1 MSRGA
6 AFPTLV
12 NVTTRWRH
20 ALVFLHVIS
29 SVSWMTAAAALAILL
44 GLSRADAG
52 AATAAVAMAHH
63 LDLYLLAVAANASA
77 TTGLVL
83 AWTTPWGLVRH
94 WWVAA
99 KAVITLGQLYAGIAI
114 LSPVLDD
121 LARGAAPAP
130 AALVAGTVAM
140 AGAVAVQAY
149 LSVAKPWGT
158 TPVAR
163 RSRTRPPRAA
173 WPLLAAGVVAPLVD
187 VGLTVRLG
195 FPAPLA
201 EVVVLVVVAVARRRS
216 LVRRP
221 APRTAAAP
229 RR

>member
-1 MSRGA
+1 M
-6 AFPTLV
+6 
-12 NVTTRWRH
+12 TTRCRH

-44 GLSRADAG
+44 GLSRADPG
-52 AATAAVAMAHH
+52 ATAAAVAVAHH

-77 TTGLVL
+77 TTGFAL
-83 AWTTPWGLVRH
+83 AWTTPWGLLRH

-99 KAVITLGQLYAGIAI
+99 KAAITLVQLYAGIAI

-121 LARGAAPAP
+121 LGHGAGPAP
-130 AALVAGTVAM
+130 TALVAGTVAM
-140 AGAVAVQAY
+140 AGAVAVQAF

-163 RSRTRPPRAA
+163 RSRARPPRAP
-173 WPLLAAGVVAPLVD
+173 WPLPAAGVVAPLVD
-187 VGLTVRLG
+187 VGLTVALG

-201 EVVVLVVVAVARRRS
+201 EVVVLVVVAVARRRA
-216 LVRRP
+216 LVSRPVPTTASSARR
-221 APRTAAAP
+221 R
-229 RR
+229 

>member
-1 MSRGA
+1 
-6 AFPTLV
+6 
-12 NVTTRWRH
+12 
-20 ALVFLHVIS
+20 VFLHVIS
-29 SVSWMTAAAALAILL
+29 SVSWMTAATALAILL

-52 AATAAVAMAHH
+52 ATTAAVAMAHH

-99 KAVITLGQLYAGIAI
+99 KAVITLAQLYAGIAI

-121 LARGAAPAP
+121 LARGAEPSP
-130 AALVAGTVAM
+130 SALVAGTVAM

-163 RSRTRPPRAA
+163 RSVARPPRAA

-187 VGLTVRLG
+187 VGLTVALG
-195 FPAPLA
+195 VPAPLV
-201 EVVVLVVVAVARRRS
+201 EVVVLVVVAVARRRA
-216 LVRRP
+216 LVTRP
-221 APRTAAAP
+221 VRTTAAAP
-229 RR
+229 PRGS

>member
-1 MSRGA
+1 VA
-6 AFPTLV
+6 
-12 NVTTRWRH
+12 TRWRQ

-44 GLSRADAG
+44 GLSRADPG

-77 TTGLVL
+77 TTGFVL

-99 KAVITLGQLYAGIAI
+99 KAAITLVQLYAGIAI

-121 LARGAAPAP
+121 LARGAEPAP

-140 AGAVAVQAY
+140 AGAVAVQAF

-163 RSRTRPPRAA
+163 RSRTRPPRAP
-173 WPLLAAGVVAPLVD
+173 WPLPAAGVAAPLVD
-187 VGLTVRLG
+187 VGLTVALG

-201 EVVVLVVVAVARRRS
+201 EVVVLVVVAVARRRA

-221 APRTAAAP
+221 GPTRAAAVP